1 MRQALACLVI
11 CLAVLG
17 GVWAAG
23 PASAPAV
30 APKPGDVVFQA
41 DFNDPA
47 ETKGWSQARFAEWV
61 GEAGHTALR
70 VVVPAEEATRDRM
83 IRRTIDLTPYRG
95 WRLYFECMAKAEGVT
110 QPPHKYNGVKFML
123 DFNTPATGQHWV
135 NQNNVY
141 GTFDWKKIGFTV
153 SIPDDATTGTLHL
166 GLQESSGTVWFDHV
180 RVTAFSV
187 PEVRPTPPRNPGRVF
202 RGHDL
207 ARLRGVMS
215 PSVFR
220 EEDLRVLGQNWK
232 ANLIRWQIQPSG
244 LAKWKAAGTARDLAA
259 YDQWMDGKLEEL
271 DKVLEACR
279 KYGIKAVIDLH
290 EAPGGR
296 DENNNL
302 VLLYDAKYQ
311 EHFVALWEKIARRYK
326 GNRAVW
332 GYDLVNEPVQS
343 RPSPEGLGDYLEA
356 QVRAAKAVRAID
368 PTTPIIFEV
377 DQWDD
382 ADAFRYI
389 KPVDIPNV
397 VYEVHMYW
405 PQQFTHQGIEWPEG
419 VSYPGVIAGLQC
431 DKEAL
436 RRHLQP
442 VRDFQVAYNVHIYAG
457 EFSAIRWAPGES
469 AANYL
474 RDCIDLFEE
483 YGWDWSYHAY
493 REWDGWSVEHGSDP
507 KDSHPTTQ
515 PTGRKNLLL
524 KWFAKNRRPS
534 S

>member
-1 MRQALACLVI
+1 
-11 CLAVLG
+11 VLG

-483 YGWDWSYHAY
+483 YGWDWTYHAY
-493 REWDGWSVEHGSDP
+493 REWDGWSVEHGSDRN
-507 KDSHPTTQ
+507 DTHPTAQ
-515 PTGRKNLLL
+515 PTSRKQLLL
-524 KWFAKNRRPS
+524 EWFARNPKPPG
-534 S
+534 